1 MIFQDNKF
9 FQYLS
14 MAGRISDSGGP
25 KHRVQWNL
33 IEITKD
39 SSSVN
44 QDELRINLD
53 P

>member
-1 MIFQDNKF
+1 MIFQDNKIV
-9 FQYLS
+9 QYLS

-33 IEITKD
+33 IEITS